1 MVLSGYKSSLF
12 GGFNMPDN
20 TFNNLQQLLRIRAE
34 VRARLELLPYSGTP
48 EIKTNKAGQKYLY
61 VRKRVAGKLTSTYV
75 DVFSDDL
82 YSALLRYSRESR
94 DLRKQ
99 LRKVEKE
106 LAVLGY
112 AEKDLSVQVQINLDF
127 ARANMKSNIYDQA
140 ILEGVTTTFPQTE
153 TVIENGIVSGMTPT
167 DIQKIL
173 NLKHAWEFILDKD
186 VISAPTD
193 YYLLC
198 YIARLINEGFFHD
211 GGKIRSVPVTIGG
224 TNYVPPL
231 PIEFDIKEQI
241 SNIVQNHNTPIDTAI
256 ELCLYCM
263 KTQIFT
269 DGNKRSSVI
278 IANHYLIAHG
288 AGLLVIPEK
297 NVSEFKSLL
306 VHYYENKDTDNIT
319 NFMKKLCWRRF

>member
-1 MVLSGYKSSLF
+1 
-12 GGFNMPDN
+12 MPDN
-20 TFNNLQQLLRIRAE
+20 NFNNLQQLLRIRSE
-34 VRARLELLPYSGTP
+34 LRARLELLPYDGTP
-48 EIKTNKAGQKYLY
+48 EIKTNKAGNQYLY
-61 VRKRVAGKLTSTYV
+61 IRKRVAGKLTSTYV
-75 DVFSDDL
+75 DVFSDEL
-82 YSALLRYSRESR
+82 YAALLRYAREAR

-99 LRKVEKE
+99 LRKADKE

-112 AEKDLSVQVQINLDF
+112 AEQDLSSQVQLNLDF
-127 ARANMKSNIYDQA
+127 ARANMKANIYDQA

-153 TVIENGIVSGMTPT
+153 TVIENGMVSGMTPT

-198 YIARLINEGFFHD
+198 YIARLVNEGFFHE

-224 TNYVPPL
+224 TTYVPSL
-231 PIEFDIKEQI
+231 PIELDVKEQI
-241 SNIVQNHNTPIDTAI
+241 SNILQNDNSTIDTAI
-256 ELCLYCM
+256 GICLYCM

-269 DGNKRSSVI
+269 DGNKRASI
-278 IANHYLIAHG
+278 IFANHYLIAHG

-297 NVSEFKSLL
+297 NVPEFKSLL
-306 VHYYENKDTDNIT
+306 VRYYENKDFDKIIT
-319 NFMKKLCWRRF
+319 FMKEICWRRF